1 MLNTISFLQDIKN
14 YKYMVAKIRLI
25 LFISFMSMLVI
36 VYTLF
41 KENMHIKRDNIRLKT
56 NQTTLIKQL
65 NDRAVTITN
74 RELSEMYSNILQKFK
89 EYNINSKRITNYIN
103 YEYKYKDSIKTVLLK
118 DTIKNN
124 YHFIVDKDCY
134 SIKGT
139 IVNDSI
145 STNISLNDSI
155 DIIIYKKRNTD
166 YSWWYRLWHP
176 SARWVLYS
184 AVYSNCKK
192 DTIMVKRFLNVER

>member
-1 MLNTISFLQDIKN
+1 
-14 YKYMVAKIRLI
+14 
-25 LFISFMSMLVI
+25 MLVI